1 MVVSFVQHDS
11 LHTELPVSP
20 KLCGMYMTASML
32 DPELGGIRHGPHSPH
47 ILSTLYAWHTVAAQ

>member
-1 MVVSFVQHDS
+1 MQHDS

-32 DPELGGIRHGPHSPH
+32 DLELGGIRHGPQSPH
-47 ILSTLYAWHTVAAQ
+47 ILSTLYA